1 MWLCI
6 EEMKHGHYQPM
17 NTKSK
22 LLHWQ
27 YSVLLVENDFLIL
40 FLDYSLSLDY
50 PCLDYPLSRLSVEF
64 QSPFVSKIGL
74 FSFLE
79 YLFHFIL
86 LFENLKI
93 TIIYF
98 LLFQHFIIWS
108 STTEH
113 LSNCCPRKVTCF
125 FWNWKGMKTVTVPL
139 CFSFYRVEEQNSS
152 IWKIYDLFTVR

>member
-22 LLHWQ
+22 LLHRQ
-27 YSVLLVENDFLIL
+27 YSDVVLLVENDFLIL
-40 FLDYSLSLDY
+40 LLDYSLSLSLSLDY

-64 QSPFVSKIGL
+64 QSLFVSQTGL

-113 LSNCCPRKVTCF
+113 ISNCCPRKVTCF
-125 FWNWKGMKTVTVPL
+125 F
-139 CFSFYRVEEQNSS
+139 
-152 IWKIYDLFTVR
+152 